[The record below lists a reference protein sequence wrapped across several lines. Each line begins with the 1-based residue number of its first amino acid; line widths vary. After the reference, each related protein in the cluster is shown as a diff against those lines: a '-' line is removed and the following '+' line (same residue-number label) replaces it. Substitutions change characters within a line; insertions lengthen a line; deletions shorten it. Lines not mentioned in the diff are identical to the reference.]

1 MRPPSIKNW
10 ASKTVWPFRF
20 CFTGKFRFPDRS
32 PFFFFHLLVTI
43 YPIALFFQGAL
54 MEQVIAEVKRL
65 LEGSFF
71 VKDATSH
78 IRKLESGDMI
88 HIGDRVFG
96 AQDNPLNAGIV
107 IEVTFEG
114 IGDILLTRNGAL
126 TFDPGVLEGIFGY
139 HSGTVA
145 INADVETYLRGL
157 HTGDA
162 DNR

>member
-1 MRPPSIKNW
+1 
-10 ASKTVWPFRF
+10 
-20 CFTGKFRFPDRS
+20 
-32 PFFFFHLLVTI
+32 
-43 YPIALFFQGAL
+43 

-107 IEVTFEG
+107 IEVTCEG

-126 TFDPGVLEGIFGY
+126 IFDPAVLEGIFGHHNGTIAVNAEVEMY
-139 HSGTVA
+139 LQRLVSG
-145 INADVETYLRGL
+145 NSDDR
-157 HTGDA
+157 
-162 DNR
+162 